1 MTQDFKNNILA
12 WLVGKYEVE
21 RPGVNAPTFS
31 NTTETT
37 SNFYT
42 DLQNEFSNG
51 FTIKDIIQTKFKSNN
66 AGIMVVYGNYNDETY
81 EEHGFID
88 IINEKGETIQILKSF
103 NNGTLLKTL
112 VCLNVTDD
120 GVFYGIDS
128 NSSGGGKRVILLNN
142 FTIKLPNQT
151 NYEITLRNSYNI
163 PNTSGAYADIADVVG
178 IKKSPN
184 DATYLIYGTKTN
196 ELPFVTKFKINVGS
210 DNEWVEYTYSSSTV
224 YAYAKDLY
232 VTDWEKC
239 FFALGCYDVNRS
251 TNVTGYAE
259 YTISQEDVTTMTRNY
274 KTNLKVDNNERLGL
288 GDINII
294 DTSHAYLSYYIRNEN
309 QGYYLQCLVVVF
321 RIGTSKHY
329 IYEINSDPVILGKYI
344 KTKAVQGNIFFL
356 LPEWNVNADSGTIS
370 IGFLGD
376 NYMPYTEVVAE
387 MTAYTDINAFYMSN
401 AFNLYNYNVLLSEWN
416 EDDETETSTLYNNQ
430 IVYNVNNYNGEAYN
444 GLGGLKPNSSVL
456 YDSNNIA
463 IFARNLYNRVINA
476 NITTSTVEVPNTY
489 LNDTIIAG
497 QNLLSE
503 TNNILN
509 SVSSNIQKNIY
520 ETLNINF
527 INTLNIKNSN
537 DPNNEVLNMVGAS
550 RLNNSIS
557 LTTDYNNAKANKY
570 RLNYS
575 DNTSLIRTFL
585 DSQVTCLNN
594 TATYDFVIYTGKL
607 VNSIDIISND
617 EATIYQTIDTSNLS
631 INKYYKITQEVEII

>member
-12 WLVGKYEVE
+12 WLVGKYEIE
-21 RPGVNAPTFS
+21 DPGVNAPTFS

-66 AGIMVVYGNYNDETY
+66 AGIMVVYGNYNDETAQ
-81 EEHGFID
+81 EHGFID

-112 VCLNVTDD
+112 VCLNVTDG

-128 NSSGGGKRVILLNN
+128 NSSGGSKRVILLNN
-142 FTIKLPNQT
+142 FTIKLPSQT
-151 NYEITLRNSYNI
+151 NYEIVLRNSYII
-163 PNTSGAYADIADVVG
+163 PNTSGAYEDIADVVG

-184 DATYLIYGTKTN
+184 DATYLIYGTRTTQF
-196 ELPFVTKFKINVGS
+196 PFVTKFKINVGS
-210 DNEWVEYTYSSSTV
+210 DNEWVEYGYLNTLFW
-224 YAYAKDLY
+224 AYAKDLY

-239 FFALGCYDVNRS
+239 FFKVGCYDVKRS
-251 TNVTGYAE
+251 DNVTGYAE
-259 YTISQEDVTTMTRNY
+259 YTIDQEDVTTMTRNY
-274 KTNLKVDNNERLGL
+274 KTALKTNSNERLGL
-288 GDINII
+288 GDINIV
-294 DTSHAYLSYYIRNEN
+294 SNSKAYLSYYIRNEN
-309 QGYYLQCLVVVF
+309 AGYYLQCLTAVNNSSRNV
-321 RIGTSKHY
+321 
-329 IYEINSDPVILGKYI
+329 IYEINSDPVIIGQYI
-344 KTKAVQGNIFFL
+344 RTKAVQGNIFFL

-370 IGFLGD
+370 IGLLVYD
-376 NYMPYTEVVAE
+376 EPYTEVIAE
-387 MTAYTDINAFYMSN
+387 MTAYTEINAFYMSN

-416 EDDETETSTLYNNQ
+416 DEDESETSTLYNNQ
-430 IVYNVNNYNGEAYN
+430 IVFNINNYNGEPFLN
-444 GLGGLKPNSSVL
+444 IGSLKPNSSVL
-456 YDSNNIA
+456 YDDNNVA
-463 IFARNLYNRVINA
+463 IFARNLYNRVITA

-489 LNDTIIAG
+489 LNDTIIGG

-527 INTLNIKNSN
+527 INTLNIKDSN
-537 DPNNEVLNMVGAS
+537 DPNNEVLNMAGAS
-550 RLNNSIS
+550 RLNDSIS
-557 LTTDYNNAKANKY
+557 LTRDFREAKASKY

-617 EATIYQTIDTSNLS
+617 EATIYQTINTSNLS